1 MAKVVVFSTAH
12 CGYCERAKALL
23 NRKGI
28 EFSEVMVDEDLE
40 QRQIMM
46 DRSGRRS
53 VPQIFINDEPIGGSD
68 ELHELDKSGELD
80 RLLAES

>member
-12 CGYCERAKALL
+12 CGYCERAKGLL

-46 DRSGRRS
+46 ERSGQRT

-80 RLLAES
+80 RLLAQD